1 MKLRRLL
8 VKAAAAA
15 TVVAGFCAMSAWA
28 DFTEQWTYEYA
39 PKEGYEN
46 LIKESPDTG
55 IYVTTIN
62 GVTPKSGKN
71 FLYSR
76 YPAIESQYGT
86 SGGSM
91 IAKSEP
97 MKLENGKTYRASYWY
112 NAVNNADGMNLVYI
126 ADSINRNT
134 LVSEVKNFDYKETII
149 PNDREWKYRDFTF
162 TYDEAK
168 SKSPSMYFNMQYT
181 SWLGESSTYY
191 IDDCRVVAV
200 DDPTETNLLQNGDF
214 EKASQQSAWGA
225 FSTTGVMS
233 LDKIKVEKGGLVG
246 DKWLH
251 ISYPAEYRQKD
262 AVGIYSN
269 PIKLKKGKKYVLSL
283 NEKFDGEPGVFYA
296 KFANANDIYST
307 VQVCGDWEYGVC
319 SVPSKKVKT
328 EFGYDFINAEFTAND
343 NYDSVRLVFY
353 LPRAAYG
360 HLPNAADIYE
370 NKWYMDSVRLCED
383 GSEVNLIEDGSFE
396 NNPGNERWNY
406 EYINASEACKMEIG
420 KFDIKADGENSIKVT
435 YPENGSGTL
444 RLWSEP
450 IEGLED
456 GESYILT
463 FYSSIDVYKNADGL
477 FRGISNENDAVGYNK
492 DGLSGRALSRWF
504 WQDISKTEGKNG
516 MYRYQWTFTYNKVG
530 VENPRVLF
538 EFRKPFAGADGGYC
552 TDAYFDGISLLK
564 VGTTKNLLKDGDF
577 EGGRLSIGTPKISGD
592 NVSHGFVFTTGRTTI
607 SAEASNTTDKSAN
620 VAIIAA
626 YYLNNKLIGISEKD
640 YVIDADNEQEVSVDI
655 DINDISANGESK
667 IRCFVWDGIDT
678 MKPLYYGDTKFIVS
692 ATEEN

>member
-1 MKLRRLL
+1 MKLGRLL

-15 TVVAGFCAMSAWA
+15 TVVAGFFAMSAWA

-39 PKEGYEN
+39 PKEGYET

-55 IYVTTIN
+55 IYVTTIS

-76 YPAIESQYGT
+76 YPAIESQYGL

-97 MKLENGKTYRASYWY
+97 MKLENGKTYRVSYWY
-112 NAVNNADGMNLVYI
+112 NAANNADGMNLVYI
-126 ADSINRNT
+126 ADSIDRNT
-134 LVSEVKNFDYKETII
+134 LVSDVKNFDYKETII
-149 PNDREWKYRDFTF
+149 PNDGVWKYRDFTF

-181 SWLGESSTYY
+181 SWSGGSSTYY

-233 LDKIKVEKGGLVG
+233 LDKIKVENGGLVG
-246 DKWLH
+246 DKQLH

-262 AVGIYSN
+262 TVGIYSN
-269 PIKLKKGKKYVLSL
+269 PIKLEKGKKYILSL
-283 NEKFDGEPGVFYA
+283 NEKVDGELGVFYA

-319 SVPSKKVKT
+319 SIPSKKVKN
-328 EFGYDFINAEFTAND
+328 EYGFDFINAEFTAND

-360 HLPNAADIYE
+360 NLSEENAAYIYE
-370 NKWYMDSVRLCED
+370 NKWYMDSVRLCEE

-456 GESYILT
+456 GASYILT
-463 FYSSIDVYKNADGL
+463 FYSSIDVDKNADGL
-477 FRGISNENDAVGYNK
+477 IRGILNENDAVGYNK
-492 DGLSGRALSRWF
+492 DGLLGRALSRWF
-504 WQDISKTEGKNG
+504 WQDISKTECENG

-564 VGTTKNLLKDGDF
+564 DGTTKNLLKDGDF
-577 EGGRLSIGTPKISGD
+577 EGGRLSIGTPEISGE
-592 NVSHGFVFTTGRTTI
+592 NVSAGYVFKKGKTTI
-607 SAEASNTTDKSAN
+607 SAEVSNTTDKSAN

-640 YVIDADNEQEVSVDI
+640 YVIGADNEQKVSVDI
-655 DINDISANGESK
+655 DINDISAIGTSE

-678 MKPLYYGDTKFIVS
+678 MKPLAAGKKFIVS
-692 ATEEN
+692 ADE